1 MQDLIL
7 TNKIEN
13 IILKLISLKDD
24 LTYSDLQGIV
34 TIKTW
39 EIIELIKKGA

>member
-24 LTYSDLQGIV
+24 LTYSDLQGF
-34 TIKTW
+34 TLKTW
-39 EIIELIKKGA
+39 EIIELIKN